1 MSTFAPGEVYV
12 GLDLGGREVA
22 IDAADVARYRDGTDT
37 PDAGE
42 NPAPALLHHSEVY
55 RNLSWYLPNLIGN
68 LHARQEWEVFHPWR
82 VGDVVRSRS
91 TVVERYRKRDR
102 LYIVNEV
109 VWTAADG
116 RWLQRSRTHQ
126 SFLAQDPTSAVV
138 VDRDRERRPDRR
150 FDLPAGPATDVPARH
165 RTITHAMC
173 EAFSG
178 PVRNYHN
185 DREMAQALGFPDI
198 VVQGMM
204 SVCFVAEAVAARFG
218 AGWHQGGK
226 LDVRLVNVVWPGD
239 VLAVHGKVRETV
251 DEGGRRRAVLDVWTT
266 KADGT
271 VTVIGSASGLE

>member
-1 MSTFAPGEVYV
+1 M
-12 GLDLGGREVA
+12 R
-22 IDAADVARYRDGTDT
+22 
-37 PDAGE
+37 
-42 NPAPALLHHSEVY
+42 
-55 RNLSWYLPNLIGN
+55 LPKLR
-68 LHARQEWEVFHPWR
+68 A
-82 VGDVVRSRS
+82 
-91 TVVERYRKRDR
+91 
-102 LYIVNEV
+102 
-109 VWTAADG
+109 
-116 RWLQRSRTHQ
+116 
-126 SFLAQDPTSAVV
+126 
-138 VDRDRERRPDRR
+138 
-150 FDLPAGPATDVPARH
+150 PATDVPARH

-271 VTVIGSASGLE
+271 VTVPKALRPYMYGIERLKKV

>member
-1 MSTFAPGEVYV
+1 MAAFAAGEVYV

-22 IDAADVARYRDGTDT
+22 IDAADVARYRAGTDT

-82 VGDVVRSRS
+82 TGDVVRSRS

-109 VWTAADG
+109 LWTGADG

-126 SFLAQDPTSAVV
+126 SFLADDPVGAVV

-150 FDLPAGPATDVPARH
+150 FELPAGPAADVPARA

-204 SVCFVAEAVAARFG
+204 SVCFVGEAVAARFG

-239 VLAVHGKVRETV
+239 VITVHGKVRETI
-251 DEGGRRRAVLDVWTT
+251 DEGSRRRAVLDVWTT

>member
-1 MSTFAPGEVYV
+1 MAAFAPGEVYV
-12 GLDLGGREVA
+12 GLDLGGREIA
-22 IDAADVARYRDGTDT
+22 IDPGDVARYRVGTDT
-37 PDAGE
+37 PDVGG
-42 NPAPALLHHSEVY
+42 NPAPSLLHHSEVY

-91 TVVERYRKRDR
+91 TVIERYRKRDR

-109 VWTAADG
+109 LWTAADG

-126 SFLAQDPTSAVV
+126 SFLADDPIGAVV

-150 FDLPAGPATDVPARH
+150 FELPAGPATDVPARS

-204 SVCFVAEAVAARFG
+204 SVCFVGEAVAARFG
-218 AGWHQGGK
+218 DGWHQGGK

-239 VLAVHGKVRETV
+239 VITVHGKVRETV
-251 DEGGRRRAVLDVWTT
+251 DEGSRRRAVLDVWTT